1 MRITTP
7 AGTTV
12 STVRDGDTDLVV
24 VEASVIHDGI
34 PTVSGYLVPGGYA
47 PTDPR
52 VSYGP
57 HVLRAIADLIEETQ
71 K

>member
-7 AGTTV
+7 AGTTITLIKHEDDTLV
-12 STVRDGDTDLVV
+12 AMHTPGDDMPEIT
-24 VEASVIHDGI
+24 
-34 PTVSGYLVPGGYA
+34 GYLREGCYA
-47 PTDPR
+47 PTETI
-52 VSYGP
+52 SAYGP

>member
-12 STVRDGDTDLVV
+12 SLIRDGDTTRVAMGDHDDDMLTIAGDLD
-24 VEASVIHDGI
+24 EGC
-34 PTVSGYLVPGGYA
+34 YA
-47 PTDPR
+47 PTEITHA
-52 VSYGP
+52 YGP